1 MEPLVVETKLFQIYD
16 QRLWKLLARELT
28 KYLLL
33 IEEMLM
39 LIDET
44 KLHYSRNSLLTSV
57 FANVTPEKAVS
68 RWSFNIFYPN

>member
-1 MEPLVVETKLFQIYD
+1 MDPLVVETKLFQIYD

>member
-16 QRLWKLLARELT
+16 QRLWKLLTRELT
-28 KYLLL
+28 KYLQL

-44 KLHYSRNSLLTSV
+44 KLHNSRNSLLTRV
-57 FANVTPEKAVS
+57 FPNVTPEK
-68 RWSFNIFYPN
+68 RFQDGL